1 MKKVAFTA
9 TLMLLAAQAQADTG
23 AAGWWSSLWRN
34 ADQRGEALLQQG
46 QPAEAAKIY
55 ADPRRKA
62 QAQFKAGDYAAA
74 AQELSSLND
83 SEAHYNRGNALAHAG
98 DLAAALKAYDAALKL
113 DPQHAD
119 ARHNR
124 DLVTKALAQQQAADK
139 NQPQNGPQG
148 QPQDGQPG
156 DQKDKPQD
164 GSQDG
169 TPNNPQGQSQ
179 KPASQDPSGDK
190 PGNGSNKPPDAKPG
204 DKPGDKA
211 NDKPGSTGN
220 NQPAAGVQKP
230 SAAASGPQKAAQA
243 NPATASSAANDAE
256 QARRDAQ
263 ASLQAAQ
270 TAKAAPAAKRQ
281 STADGIQTEAS
292 AASNATPLT
301 ENQMAQ
307 EQWLRSIPDDPGGL
321 LRRKFMIQHL
331 MRQRDAKP

>member
-23 AAGWWSSLWRN
+23 AAGWWSSLWHN

-113 DPQHAD
+113 APQHAD

-124 DLVTKALAQQQAADK
+124 DLVAKALAQQQAADK
-139 NQPQNGPQG
+139 NQPKNG
-148 QPQDGQPG
+148 QPGQPKDGQPG

-179 KPASQDPSGDK
+179 KPASQDPSGD
-190 PGNGSNKPPDAKPG
+190 KPG

-270 TAKAAPAAKRQ
+270 AAKAAPAAKGQ
-281 STADGIQTEAS
+281 STADGIQTGAS
-292 AASNATPLT
+292 AASSTPLT

>member
-1 MKKVAFTA
+1 MKKTA
-9 TLMLLAAQAQADTG
+9 LTASLLLLAAQVQADTG

-46 QPAEAAKIY
+46 QPAAAAQTY

-113 DPQHAD
+113 DPKHAD

-124 DLVTKALAQQQAADK
+124 DLVAKALAQQQAADK
-139 NQPQNGPQG
+139 NQPQNGQPG
-148 QPQDGQPG
+148 QPKDGQPG

-169 TPNNPQGQSQ
+169 
-179 KPASQDPSGDK
+179 
-190 PGNGSNKPPDAKPG
+190 GSNKPEGQQQKQPSQG
-204 DKPGDKA
+204 SSSDKPGDKA
-211 NDKPGSTGN
+211 GNKSGSADN
-220 NQPAAGVQKP
+220 NQPAASAQKP
-230 SAAASGPQKAAQA
+230 GGAASGPQKAEQA
-243 NPATASSAANDAE
+243 NPSAASASPAANDAE

-270 TAKAAPAAKRQ
+270 AAKAASAAKGQ
-281 STADGIQTEAS
+281 STADGIPTGAS
-292 AASNATPLT
+292 AASSATPMT

>member
-1 MKKVAFTA
+1 MKKTA
-9 TLMLLAAQAQADTG
+9 LTASLLLLAAQVQADTG

-46 QPAEAAKIY
+46 QPAAAAQTY

-113 DPQHAD
+113 DPKHAD

-124 DLVTKALAQQQAADK
+124 DLVAKALAQQQAADK
-139 NQPQNGPQG
+139 NQPQNGQPG
-148 QPQDGQPG
+148 QPKDGQPG

-169 TPNNPQGQSQ
+169 EANKPEGQQQKQPSQGS
-179 KPASQDPSGDK
+179 SGDK
-190 PGNGSNKPPDAKPG
+190 PGQGQNDKPDAKPG
-204 DKPGDKA
+204 DKAGNKS
-211 NDKPGSTGN
+211 GSADN
-220 NQPAAGVQKP
+220 NQPAASAQKP
-230 SAAASGPQKAAQA
+230 GGAASGPQKAGPA
-243 NPATASSAANDAE
+243 NPSAASSAANDAE

-270 TAKAAPAAKRQ
+270 AAKAASAAKGQ
-281 STADGIQTEAS
+281 STADGIPTGAS
-292 AASNATPLT
+292 AARSATPMT

-331 MRQRDAKP
+331 MRQRDAQP